1 MRLAGWPGTGFGVA
15 SPREWGLIGLSW
27 SASLWACL
35 WAIAKDDGWTGAG
48 LVPGSEAG
56 IGARLVAGRYRLATE
71 LGRGGMGVVWLA
83 EDQLVGRK
91 VAVKEL
97 RALPGMSQAEQ
108 QTYRQRALQEAR
120 SAARIDHPGAVT
132 LYDVLPASDGDDAVY
147 LIMELVQGPTL
158 AQVIAQHGR
167 LAEATV
173 AGFGLQLL
181 AVLAAAHALGVVHR
195 DIKPANILLTPGGQA
210 KLTDFGIAHT
220 IGDLRLTRSGVM
232 GTQAYMAPELFESA
246 PITPAAD
253 VWSLGAT
260 LYAAAEGRGP
270 FERDT
275 TGATLRAIL
284 IDDPPAPRCTPALA
298 AALAGMLQ
306 RDPARRAST
315 AQASAAL
322 HTAAQ
327 TAPAAPPTG
336 SGTVPA
342 PVPDG
347 GPSARRPQ
355 PQPEWTRL
363 PTTRA
368 PAPPPAPQPP
378 RHTAHPPPP
387 SHPRQPG
394 QSRRT
399 PVQVGAI
406 AAVAVLAAITTAI
419 LATSHPHN
427 PQPKSRPKPVT
438 TTQGVP
444 QPSPTALQSLTATL
458 PDPQGASASGGVWS
472 LAFSPNGQTLATGDG
487 NNHVYV
493 WNTAT
498 HRVAVTVTD
507 PNTGSTVSA
516 LAFSRN
522 GQTLAVGDDIGGV
535 YLQGITA
542 KTGSNGLNDGNSG
555 SEVSSLA
562 FSPDGQTL
570 AGTEQDDNTVYL
582 WNVAT
587 QKVTANLADP
597 NSLGADYGAFSPDGQ
612 TLAVADNNGGTYL
625 WDTAARSVTATLPD
639 PRSKGVAWAAFSA
652 NGQTLATGD
661 SNGNIYLWN
670 MTTRSLTATLTGPTG
685 PGSNGVAWV
694 ALSPDGQTLAAAYA
708 TSGNSNNAFGS
719 TVYLWSTTTGKLTAT
734 LTDPGSQGAQ
744 AGAFSPNGQ
753 TLAIADDNGSTYLWQ
768 VPPGG

>member
-399 PVQVGAI
+399 PGYPPRRHWLQLTALSPAVKVAVSILWLLVVGVWVGLVALI
-406 AAVAVLAAITTAI
+406 ASAPTVGTDAALDVTAAAVVISLPMTFVLVEALRFRAWLEGTTLVVRHAGPTRRCD
-419 LATSHPHN
+419 L
-427 PQPKSRPKPVT
+427 SRSSVT
-438 TTQGVP
+438 LGGSRGVGR
-444 QPSPTALQSLTATL
+444 LTAR
-458 PDPQGASASGGVWS
+458 D
-472 LAFSPNGQTLATGDG
+472 
-487 NNHVYV
+487 
-493 WNTAT
+493 
-498 HRVAVTVTD
+498 TVTGQRVTLVLIH
-507 PNTGSTVSA
+507 PVSRTRRLGARELSA
-516 LAFSRN
+516 LAD
-522 GQTLAVGDDIGGV
+522 AIVGDGR
-535 YLQGITA
+535 
-542 KTGSNGLNDGNSG
+542 
-555 SEVSSLA
+555 
-562 FSPDGQTL
+562 
-570 AGTEQDDNTVYL
+570 QDLD
-582 WNVAT
+582 A
-587 QKVTANLADP
+587 Q
-597 NSLGADYGAFSPDGQ
+597 
-612 TLAVADNNGGTYL
+612 
-625 WDTAARSVTATLPD
+625 R
-639 PRSKGVAWAAFSA
+639 
-652 NGQTLATGD
+652 
-661 SNGNIYLWN
+661 
-670 MTTRSLTATLTGPTG
+670 
-685 PGSNGVAWV
+685 
-694 ALSPDGQTLAAAYA
+694 AAAA
-708 TSGNSNNAFGS
+708 
-719 TVYLWSTTTGKLTAT
+719 LR
-734 LTDPGSQGAQ
+734 AQ
-744 AGAFSPNGQ
+744 AGPLPSR
-753 TLAIADDNGSTYLWQ
+753 W
-768 VPPGG
+768 PG